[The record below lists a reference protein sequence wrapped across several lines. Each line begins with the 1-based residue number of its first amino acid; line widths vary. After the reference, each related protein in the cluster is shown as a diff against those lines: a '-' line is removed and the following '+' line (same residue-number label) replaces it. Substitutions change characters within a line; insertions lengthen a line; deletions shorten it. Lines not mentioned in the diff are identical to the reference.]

1 MLAQQNADHSWLCA
15 KCRVLFWRMKVLE
28 SVKVKVFFLSRKS
41 ESVLS
46 LEKKQFRSHSLAPS
60 LWHQAGLEDVSLLLS
75 FYRGRVA
82 SIKTRS

>member
-1 MLAQQNADHSWLCA
+1 MQGL
-15 KCRVLFWRMKVLE
+15 VLE
-28 SVKVKVFFLSRKS
+28 DESSGVGESESVFSFWKS
-41 ESVLS
+41 ESVFS